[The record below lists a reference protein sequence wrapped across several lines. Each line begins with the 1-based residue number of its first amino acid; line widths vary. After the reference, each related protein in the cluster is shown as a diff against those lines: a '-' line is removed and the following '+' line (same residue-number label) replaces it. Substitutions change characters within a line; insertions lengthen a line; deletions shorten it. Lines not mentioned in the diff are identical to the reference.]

1 VLGAASAL
9 AVAVEDSSARPATE
23 RGTASPQ
30 ARRSA
35 LPRSLPLS
43 RGSVR
48 YVARNGSDGAPGTL
62 RSPWRT
68 VQKALDTL
76 APGQTAF
83 VRAGTYRENL
93 SLSRAGSRTK
103 TITIRSYPRER
114 VVLRPDTDDPSYP
127 LLIRAGAA
135 YARVQG
141 FVVEGASTPNTVN
154 VYLTGR
160 SHDIELSRCEI
171 RGAEHGSGIF
181 VDSTTSGIHVL
192 ANVVHDNNERG
203 RQHHGI
209 YYEASNGLVANNV
222 VFGHAHG
229 FGIQLRTDA
238 RTGPQNVVVTNNT
251 VTGNSL
257 GGIVVEHTAARIT
270 IVNNVAAFNG
280 GTGIRGYFSDGDH
293 PDDPAGTGNVVHDNL
308 VFGNGGYGN
317 LLSDV
322 ITSGPSA
329 GAAILRFGRNF
340 VADPRF
346 AGAARRNFRLRRGS
360 PALGRALPRYA
371 PLRDRAGQPRRHRSS
386 LDLGAYERP

>member
-1 VLGAASAL
+1 
-9 AVAVEDSSARPATE
+9 
-23 RGTASPQ
+23 
-30 ARRSA
+30 
-35 LPRSLPLS
+35 LPLS
-43 RGSVR
+43 RGLVR
-48 YVARNGSDGAPGTL
+48 YVAPNGSDRAPGTL

-76 APGQTAF
+76 APGQTAL
-83 VRAGTYRENL
+83 VRAGTYRQNL
-93 SLSRAGSRTK
+93 SLSRAGSRTE

-114 VVLRPDTDDPSYP
+114 VVLRPDTDEPSYP
-127 LLIRAGAA
+127 VLIRAGAA

-141 FVVEGASTPNTVN
+141 FVIEGASTPNTVN

-171 RGAEHGSGIF
+171 RGAEHGSGVF
-181 VDSTTSGIHVL
+181 VDPTTYRIHVL
-192 ANVVHDNNERG
+192 ANLVHDNNEQG
-203 RQHHGI
+203 RQHQGI

-222 VFGHAHG
+222 VYGHAHG

-238 RTGPQNVVVTNNT
+238 RTGPESVIVTNNT

-257 GGIVVEHTAARIT
+257 GGIVVEHTASRIT
-270 IVNNVAAFNG
+270 IVNNIAAFNG
-280 GTGIRGYFSDGDH
+280 GTGIRGYFGEEDH

-322 ITSGPSA
+322 ITSGPSV
-329 GAAILRFGRNF
+329 GAAILRFGRNV

-346 AGAARRNFRLRRGS
+346 AGAARRNFRLRPGS

-371 PLRDRAGQPRRHRSS
+371 PPRDRVGQLRTRRSS